1 MSKALPDPQ
10 IQTIRAA
17 RAGAIAFGDAGTLT
31 PPTTVVQANVDVVIA
46 IPISAAAVPTT
57 PALSGTPGE
66 SPAIGIV
73 DDTRINVE
81 AAAALSVTAVP
92 TTVALS
98 GTPAESPTIGVGVGT
113 SVA

>member
-1 MSKALPDPQ
+1 MSKILPDPQ
-10 IQTIRAA
+10 IQTLRAA
-17 RAGAIAFGDAGTLT
+17 RAGAIAFGDGGTIAPT
-31 PPTTVVQANVDVVIA
+31 AAVGTTVDVTIEV
-46 IPISAAAVPTT
+46 PISAAAVPST

-66 SPAIGIV
+66 SPAIGVV

-92 TTVALS
+92 STPALS
-98 GTPAESPTIGVGVGT
+98 GTPAESPTIGVGIGT